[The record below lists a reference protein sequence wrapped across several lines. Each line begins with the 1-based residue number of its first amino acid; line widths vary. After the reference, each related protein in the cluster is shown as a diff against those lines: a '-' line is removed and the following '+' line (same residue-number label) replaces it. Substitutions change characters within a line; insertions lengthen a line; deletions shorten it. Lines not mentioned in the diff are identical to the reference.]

1 MAREDTI
8 SKQRRNNDN
17 NRENCTVILIG
28 ESVYNVCN
36 TEMIALNRTNWLDWQ
51 KPLSLEALDVF
62 GSIIAFKNN
71 TNCVTQLKLYTLYYT
86 SWVALYSVVCLWVRC
101 QALVSPDQISTFSD
115 IYRHKSPILTLYQLI
130 RVTHSIL
137 GLVLT
142 NFVWEHRQKDWQALF
157 FENYKATWV
166 RELKRW

>member
-17 NRENCTVILIG
+17 NRENCTVILID

-62 GSIIAFKNN
+62 GPIIAFKNN
-71 TNCVTQLKLYTLYYT
+71 TNCQLG
-86 SWVALYSVVCLWVRC
+86 
-101 QALVSPDQISTFSD
+101 ISF
-115 IYRHKSPILTLYQLI
+115 
-130 RVTHSIL
+130 
-137 GLVLT
+137 
-142 NFVWEHRQKDWQALF
+142 
-157 FENYKATWV
+157 
-166 RELKRW
+166 